1 LNKESFDALLTW
13 LNPEPELAAQK
24 YEQIRHGLIKVFRWH
39 GHDDAEDLAD
49 EVISRVVVQAIERS
63 KTYVGDPARYFYGVA
78 KKVLLESGRRRPRP
92 TTLSPKLETI
102 DDFARAEENTRKER
116 LDFCLEKCL
125 KEQNDAN
132 RELILRYYRENK
144 EPKTTFRKMLA
155 TELAIDT
162 NALRVR
168 IYRIRHAL
176 KHCIEDCMREFETR
190 ETN

>member
-1 LNKESFDALLTW
+1 LNKESFDALLNW

-49 EVISRVVVQAIERS
+49 EVISRVVGRAIEQS

-78 KKVLLESGRRRPRP
+78 KKVLLESSRRRPRP
-92 TTLSPKLETI
+92 TTLSPNLETI

-125 KEQNDAN
+125 QEQNNAN
-132 RELILRYYRENK
+132 RKLILRYYRENK

-155 TELAIDT
+155 NELAIDT

-176 KHCIEDCMREFETR
+176 KNCIEDCMREFETR